1 MLKIVFIATGDIAIP
16 SLEALAK
23 TPLAEVVALITGQDQ
38 KVGRKQILTPPR
50 IKETADAHGIPV
62 LQPVKIRETLPDLDR
77 LAPDL
82 IVVMAYGQ
90 LLPEAVLKAPRLA
103 CLNLHGSLLPRHRG
117 ASPVQAAIAA
127 GDKQSGITL
136 MHMAKGLDTG
146 DIVLQHAID
155 LAPEETGGTL
165 HDRLAQLAPAPLL
178 ESTPP
183 LPKRHRSPDSP
194 RRFPLHLFG

>member
-165 HDRLAQLAPAPLL
+165 HDRLARLAPAPLL